1 MKRYLL
7 LLVAILACSA
17 AFSQE
22 RVGLVEFELGVGLF
36 DTQDRSLNNK
46 FKIEDFKAEVR
57 LNIPKTNFD
66 VGLHC
71 GLSNGYSNEFYL
83 EQIAL
88 FADYNLRNSDHID
101 FFAGVGVVSDTAMD
115 GGGSMPIIAPRLG
128 VELYDVAR
136 LTITSQFAGNNRMS
150 WGVTLGVVLGGWK
163 K

>member
-1 MKRYLL
+1 M
-7 LLVAILACSA
+7 ACNA
-17 AFSQE
+17 VFSQVKVNLIE
-22 RVGLVEFELGVGLF
+22 CEVAVGLL

-46 FKIEDFKAEVR
+46 FKIEDFKAEAR

-66 VGLHC
+66 IGLHC

-88 FADYNLRNSDHID
+88 FADYNLRNSDPIN

-115 GGGSMPIIAPRLG
+115 GGGSKPIIAPRLG

>member
-1 MKRYLL
+1 MKRLL
-7 LLVAILACSA
+7 LSLLALLACNA
-17 AFSQE
+17 VFSQVKVNLIE
-22 RVGLVEFELGVGLF
+22 CEVAVGLL

-46 FKIEDFKAEVR
+46 FKIEDFKAEAR

-66 VGLHC
+66 IGLHC

-88 FADYNLRNSDHID
+88 FADYNLRNSDPIN

-115 GGGSMPIIAPRLG
+115 GGGSKPIIAPRLG